1 MTKPNLKFA
10 LVMAFVVTSYVSFVV
25 VAMNAGFGPMFLFI
39 WLRSWLVAFSLVFLS
54 LLFLAPR
61 IRKFLEK

>member
-25 VAMNAGFGPMFLFI
+25 VVMNTGFGPKFLVI